1 MNRAQ
6 IVEQLGHMMASEA
19 NAFEQLKKDAVEFGD
34 HTDWP
39 WIGLVLSAATRG
51 GSWRWEKLVKPRYQ
65 SDLSWLSISQIS
77 AEDRRARLETVG
89 RFWRQTASWLEQAY
103 LQVQSDGGPKELRE
117 MLSLM
122 PTNDVIAYW
131 KSYKGVKDKYARNIM
146 MDIYHP
152 NFRKDFFAIDSRLDE
167 LLPMLG
173 YVGSRD
179 YQSKEQFLIELAR
192 DIGIDAWDLD
202 RLLYSKHSELKVQLD
217 NK

>member
-1 MNRAQ
+1 
-6 IVEQLGHMMASEA
+6 
-19 NAFEQLKKDAVEFGD
+19 
-34 HTDWP
+34 
-39 WIGLVLSAATRG
+39 
-51 GSWRWEKLVKPRYQ
+51 
-65 SDLSWLSISQIS
+65 
-77 AEDRRARLETVG
+77 
-89 RFWRQTASWLEQAY
+89 
-103 LQVQSDGGPKELRE
+103 

-122 PTNDVIAYW
+122 PTCDVIAYW